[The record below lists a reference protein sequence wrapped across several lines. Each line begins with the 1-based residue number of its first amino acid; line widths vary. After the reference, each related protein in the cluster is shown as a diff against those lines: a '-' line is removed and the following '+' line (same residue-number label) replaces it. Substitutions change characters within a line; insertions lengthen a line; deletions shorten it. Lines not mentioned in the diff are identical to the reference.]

1 MEFYSEMSQLSEPS
15 SEVDNPADQI
25 KVWYDRPIDVFKGL
39 ENMDYEEHT
48 GGYLRSKV
56 STSSGVNKT
65 NTPSQ
70 QLNNSNSEGKRSL
83 LFKLSGVGFISEEEH
98 RRLLEKQR
106 EGTPWDVFAKDRII
120 IKMGLLDKRVGYF
133 ARRRMF
139 LFLQGPMFLYIDPKN
154 KESKGEIK
162 WCDSLTPEL
171 KSDKIFFIHVPGR
184 VYYLIDPEGKARD
197 WVKEIDRVKKEVSEA
212 KKELFEI
219 E

>member
-1 MEFYSEMSQLSEPS
+1 MPVL
-15 SEVDNPADQI
+15 
-25 KVWYDRPIDVFKGL
+25 KGL
-39 ENMDYEEHT
+39 ENMDYEEQN
-48 GGYLRSKV
+48 YLRSNV
-56 STSSGVNKT
+56 STTSSAVTKT
-65 NTPSQ
+65 DETSNAPGHQ
-70 QLNNSNSEGKRSL
+70 QLNNNAANSEGKRSL
-83 LFKLSGVGFISEEEH
+83 LYKMSGVGLISEEEH

-184 VYYLIDPEGKARD
+184 VYYLIDPEGKARE
-197 WVKEIDRVKKEVSEA
+197 WVKEIERVKNEVLQA
-212 KKELFEI
+212 KNELFYS
-219 E
+219 